1 MPLIAQVVQLAFSS
15 GNWSGPC
22 GSLLDA
28 SLGLSTPER
37 GNWPPSFV
45 REIHREWQWMDSS
58 SWNLLFTNYNR
69 KSRILI
75 TNEHISWSKNL
86 KIGNYTQLHSL
97 KITEYFS
104 KNIFLYYS
112 FKKKKKKKYRRKK
125 FNVPKYTRKHN
136 TCTRDRYLL
145 HRRKIPRII
154 TKTDSRCLPF
164 ARPHS
169 PNRKSAIISATIV
182 NARNTLSNDAR
193 DWKRGRKGAD
203 YRG

>member
-86 KIGNYTQLHSL
+86 KIGNYTRLHSL

-112 FKKKKKKKYRRKK
+112 FKKKKKKNTVERNLMYQNIHVNTIHVHGIDISSTGGKY
-125 FNVPKYTRKHN
+125 
-136 TCTRDRYLL
+136 L
-145 HRRKIPRII
+145 
-154 TKTDSRCLPF
+154 
-164 ARPHS
+164 A
-169 PNRKSAIISATIV
+169 
-182 NARNTLSNDAR
+182 
-193 DWKRGRKGAD
+193 
-203 YRG
+203 